1 MLTRTFLLRI
11 ALVAFGAA
19 MILLYPLSI
28 VWPSGWAWHM
38 GMPYESDYFMMIV
51 GVYVTL
57 GAFLINAARDPD
69 ANRSLIWFAAVSSL
83 VHSVIMGIQSFG
95 TSNDMNHMGHLA
107 GDVPALLLVAVVL
120 SLLMWMPNKAAE
132 TV

>member
-1 MLTRTFLLRI
+1 MK
-11 ALVAFGAA
+11 
-19 MILLYPLSI
+19 
-28 VWPSGWAWHM
+28 
-38 GMPYESDYFMMIV
+38 SDYFMMIV

-57 GAFLINAARDPD
+57 GAFLINAARNPD

-95 TSNDMNHMGHLA
+95 TSNGMNHMGHLA

-132 TV
+132 TVEVGCGTSPQKRCKHRSLQGWNYPIWCNAASNKLDRFG